1 MLILKLC
8 IFGKD
13 ITESLT
19 LWDGKTKRDYL
30 WEMLQAV
37 VSSKR
42 LAFNTV
48 LMSTWYTSEK
58 FMQAIDKLGKIY
70 YFFLKINR

>member
-8 IFGKD
+8 VFRKE

-19 LWDGKTKRDYL
+19 RYDGKTKRDYL
-30 WEMLQAV
+30 WGMLPGV
-37 VSSKR
+37 VSSKG

-48 LMSTWYTSEK
+48 LMSTWYT
-58 FMQAIDKLGKIY
+58 
-70 YFFLKINR
+70 R